1 MIKLEN
7 MKVEEGRIP
16 TLRIEVSHDNEKR
29 HYYLVPYR
37 RYGFQV
43 CTSMSGDN
51 AQGIIVGD
59 ISAVCEAGGNSY
71 RHEVFASLAYAGFTE
86 WFERTRFVN
95 GEERIRFS
103 FFNRP
108 AGYLQYDSEQEH
120 ENHAQIQQ
128 WLTDAE
134 IWTGINQG

>member
-7 MKVEEGRIP
+7 MKVEEGSIP
-16 TLRIEVSHDNEKR
+16 MLRIEVSHDNEKR

-51 AQGIIVGD
+51 AQGIIVGN
-59 ISAVCEAGGNSY
+59 IAAVCAEGSNY
-71 RHEVFASLAYAGFTE
+71 RHEIFASLAFAGLTE
-86 WFERTRFVN
+86 WFERTKFVN
-95 GEERIRFS
+95 GEERIPFR

-108 AGYLQYDSEQEH
+108 AGYLQYDSEQDLK
-120 ENHAQIQQ
+120 NHNQIQQ

-134 IWTGINQG
+134 IWVGING